1 MGMVK
6 KVLIF
11 LAVALPMWLL
21 VTLPASLVLSDKSAG
36 LQLDQ
41 IQGTVWSGQARLV
54 LPAQSPIPL
63 QWRWTGGLAW
73 DWALR
78 SEGLQINGQWR
89 ITKRHRLSDITGW
102 VDIQKLDIASWL
114 VVIWPKGQMSL
125 DVDFVEW
132 SSELPRQLL
141 AEGLLVWQQAALEG
155 LVNESLGDIRIS
167 LSPSD
172 EVFGQTRAVISSN
185 AEGAVRISGN
195 ITSDGDRYLAEL
207 FLAPE
212 PGRDRLLRYLA
223 PLGRLQDGAI
233 RIERSGQWG
242 VFQ

>member
-6 KVLIF
+6 KGLI
-11 LAVALPMWLL
+11 LLVVALPMWVL
-21 VTLPASLVLSDKSAG
+21 VTLPASLVLSDESAG
-36 LQLDQ
+36 LRFDQ

-73 DWALR
+73 SWSLR
-78 SEGLQINGQWR
+78 SESLQVNGQWR
-89 ITKRHRLSDITGW
+89 VTKRHRLSDISGR

-125 DVDFVEW
+125 DVAFVEW
-132 SSELPRQLL
+132 SGELPRQLL
-141 AEGLLVWQQAALEG
+141 AEGVLVWQEAALEG
-155 LVNESLGDIRIS
+155 LVNESLGDINIL

-172 EVFGQTRAVISSN
+172 EVLGQTQAVIASN
-185 AEGAVRISGN
+185 AQGAVRISGK

-207 FLAPE
+207 LLAPE

-233 RIERSGQWG
+233 KIERSGQWG